1 MPEQIIKKW
10 MRIAFINL
18 FIVALLGVT
27 MRYKIAYSLPFIDQ
41 KKFLNA
47 HSHFAF
53 VGWITQALMVLL
65 VVYLVKQGGIL
76 FLKKYKWLLIANLIS
91 AYGMLFSFPF
101 EGYGLYSIIFSTLA
115 IFVSYVFAI
124 MFWRDL
130 NRLPEKNI
138 SHSWFKA
145 AVLFNAISSIG
156 AFTLA
161 GMMATKTVHQNWYL
175 QALYFFLH
183 FQYNGWFFFAC
194 MGLLT
199 DKLCRFGISPKSLKT
214 IFWIFAITCVPAY
227 ILSVLWVKIPVWVYV
242 IVVIAAIAQ
251 VAGWLLMLR
260 IFYKATDFI
269 KSFSVTVKWLFM
281 VSALAVSLKLLLQLG
296 STIPVLSH
304 LAYGFRPIVIAYL
317 HLVLLG
323 VITLFIMGYIVADN
337 YVVLNK
343 KMYAG
348 IFIFTAGI
356 ILNEMILTIQGIA
369 DLYYIAIPFINEM
382 LLAISI
388 IMLLGIFLFNIS
400 QRKDSRELFH
410 SSVHPI
416 IR

>member
-1 MPEQIIKKW
+1 MPEAGIQKW
-10 MRIAFINL
+10 MRIAFISL

-41 KKFLNA
+41 KKFLHA

-53 VGWITQALMVLL
+53 VGWVTQALMILL
-65 VVYLVKQGGIL
+65 VAYLVKQGGNP
-76 FLKKYKWLLIANLIS
+76 FLKKYKWILVANLVT

-124 MFWRDL
+124 MYWRDL

-161 GMMATKTVHQNWYL
+161 GMMATKTIHQNWYL
-175 QALYFFLH
+175 QAVYFFLH

-194 MGLLT
+194 MGLLA
-199 DKLCRFGISPKSLKT
+199 DKLLRFGVPSKNLKT
-214 IFWIFAITCVPAY
+214 IFWIFAIACIPAY
-227 ILSVLWVKIPVWVYV
+227 ILSVLWVKIPTWSYI
-242 IVVIAAIAQ
+242 IVVAAAIVQ
-251 VAGWLLMLR
+251 VAGWWLMLQN
-260 IFYKATDFI
+260 IYKAPAFI
-269 KSFSVTVKWLFM
+269 KSFSVTVKWLFLIAAF
-281 VSALAVSLKLLLQLG
+281 ALTIKLLLQLG

-323 VITLFIMGYIVADN
+323 VITLFIIGYVIADN

-343 KMYAG
+343 KMYPG
-348 IFIFTAGI
+348 IFIFTAGV
-356 ILNEMILTIQGIA
+356 ILNELVLTIQGIA
-369 DLYYIAIPFINEM
+369 DLYYIAIPYTNEM
-382 LLAISI
+382 LLAVAI
-388 IMLLGIFLFNIS
+388 IMLLGIFLFTLS
-400 QRKDSRELFH
+400 QRKGLP
-410 SSVHPI
+410 SV
-416 IR
+416 